1 MLECCYFKQKGEII
15 QMYRQVNDFIQ
26 EWNRNSAGTLSI
38 FEAIT
43 EEKKGQ
49 SIVDGHSSLEW
60 LSWHLTTAPAYFIGQ
75 IGLALETKLNPKD
88 TPTTIQEIIEY
99 YKKITADV
107 KKVVEE
113 NLSDEKLQQEVDSHG
128 QPAAI
133 GALLR
138 MMVDHQT
145 HHRAQMQVLVRQAGL
160 PVPGVMGPTKEQWG
174 NK

>member
-1 MLECCYFKQKGEII
+1 MLLSHIEREFIH
-15 QMYRQVNDFIQ
+15 MYRQVNDFIQ
-26 EWNRNSAGTLSI
+26 EWTRNSAGTLSI
-38 FEAIT
+38 FKGIS
-43 EEKKGQ
+43 EEKKHQ

-75 IGLALETKLNPKD
+75 VGLALETKLNPKD
-88 TPTTIQEIIEY
+88 TPDTIQEIIEQ
-99 YKKITADV
+99 YKNTIENVT
-107 KKVVEE
+107 KVVQE

-128 QPAAI
+128 QAVAI

-145 HHRAQMQVLVRQAGL
+145 HHRAQMQVLLRQAGL
-160 PVPGVMGPTKEQWG
+160 PVPGVMGPTKEQWA